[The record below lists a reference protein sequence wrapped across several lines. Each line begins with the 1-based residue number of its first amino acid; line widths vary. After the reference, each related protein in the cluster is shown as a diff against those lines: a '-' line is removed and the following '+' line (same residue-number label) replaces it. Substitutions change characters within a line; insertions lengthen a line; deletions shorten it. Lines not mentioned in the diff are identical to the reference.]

1 MNKYNCDLLKNL
13 PVPEELIEKALMVP
27 ESAEK
32 TPAVLPWYR
41 RTRMIAAA
49 ASVVLV
55 TTLGFSAF
63 FLFRNKKP
71 PVKATYEA
79 VEPTAFATDAPT
91 EPDDD
96 PATEPT
102 DSVEKATEPV
112 AKPSE
117 RATEAATRTSSERSV
132 TTVPTVPGDIS
143 ATNEDQTAAPEQ
155 PSPTSAARQKSPK
168 QSESTEKA
176 LPKPVIQPNE
186 VMPVIPTEQALE
198 TTVPTVIPTDA
209 SHDPSPWVFLL
220 APTGDSGDPTAS
232 TSVPSG
238 SMFAPPIYAH
248 GSPDGLTGSGK
259 VYCALYDVDGELM
272 GGGELLSPERLTTV
286 IWNRGGNLWLK
297 YVVPQGILPDSGTYE
312 IRLYNEDG
320 REIARYTDYVVVPV

>member
-1 MNKYNCDLLKNL
+1 MNKYNCDSLKNL

-63 FLFRNKKP
+63 FLFGNKKP

-102 DSVEKATEPV
+102 DIVEKATEPV

-117 RATEAATRTSSERSV
+117 RATEAATRTSSDRSV
-132 TTVPTVPGDIS
+132 TTVPTVPGDMS

-155 PSPTSAARQKSPK
+155 PAPTSAARQKSPK

-220 APTGDSGDPTAS
+220 APTGDSGDPTAP
-232 TSVPSG
+232 TSVSSG

-312 IRLYNEDG
+312 IRLFNEDG
-320 REIARYTDYVVVPV
+320 REIARYADYVVVPV